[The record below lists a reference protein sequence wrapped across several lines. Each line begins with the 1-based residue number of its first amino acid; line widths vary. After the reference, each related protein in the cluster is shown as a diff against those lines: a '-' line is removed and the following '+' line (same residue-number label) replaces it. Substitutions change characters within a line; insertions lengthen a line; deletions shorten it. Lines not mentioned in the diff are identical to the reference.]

1 MYSSAGHCPP
11 RVKRFEDGRV
21 IGLEGGLGLP
31 LGIERDERYI
41 DASATIGR
49 SDALV
54 LHTDGITEARRPGS
68 GDMFGNDRLDAILQ
82 SCNCDP
88 ETIIRKTLLA
98 VEEFTDSAAPT
109 DDMTLLVAKAV

>member
-1 MYSSAGHCPP
+1 
-11 RVKRFEDGRV
+11 
-21 IGLEGGLGLP
+21 
-31 LGIERDERYI
+31 
-41 DASATIGR
+41 
-49 SDALV
+49 
-54 LHTDGITEARRPGS
+54 
-68 GDMFGNDRLDAILQ
+68 MFGNDRLDAILQ